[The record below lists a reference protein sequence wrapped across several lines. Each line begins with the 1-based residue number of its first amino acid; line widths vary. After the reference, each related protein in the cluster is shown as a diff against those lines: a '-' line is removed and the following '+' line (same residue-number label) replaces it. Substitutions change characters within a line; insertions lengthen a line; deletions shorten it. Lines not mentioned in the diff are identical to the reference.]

1 MTIKPVSNWRD
12 APRWLSVQAMALATA
27 LQGGWL
33 ALPEDMKARV
43 PADWVDA
50 LTIAVLVLGV
60 IGRIVDQGPKK

>member
-1 MTIKPVSNWRD
+1 
-12 APRWLSVQAMALATA
+12 MALATA

-60 IGRIVDQGPKK
+60 IGRIVDQGQKQ